1 MIFSGSCSP
10 MCVSSPGPRKNVLH
24 GQISPMS
31 PGCHGNNVSNTDF
44 PICFI
49 YILIIYEMSFVRME
63 DLTIEALIRQLENLR
78 ISTGVKRKR
87 AAEGNLPP
95 PKRIKLTHENREE

>member
-1 MIFSGSCSP
+1 
-10 MCVSSPGPRKNVLH
+10 
-24 GQISPMS
+24 
-31 PGCHGNNVSNTDF
+31 
-44 PICFI
+44 
-49 YILIIYEMSFVRME
+49 MSFVRME